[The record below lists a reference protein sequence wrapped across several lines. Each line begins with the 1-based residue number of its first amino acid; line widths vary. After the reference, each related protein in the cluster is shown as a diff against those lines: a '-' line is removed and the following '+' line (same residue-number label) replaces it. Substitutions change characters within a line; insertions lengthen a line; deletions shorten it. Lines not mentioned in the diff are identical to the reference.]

1 MNDNTKRA
9 LRELEGESYLR
20 KTIGNIRNRNRG
32 NLWKY
37 LLVAFIAILVYE
49 YVQAPTEE
57 TYTKRQVNAI
67 IENEI
72 ATLREE
78 TYTKREV
85 AELITSMR
93 NTDSSTTNNSRGEI
107 VFNNDAYAEASAM
120 REMQEDI
127 NDLKQQEQQRE
138 WDEQVNQH
146 RDRLANEARERNNPT
161 W

>member
-9 LRELEGESYLR
+9 LRELEGENNLR

-67 IENEI
+67 IDNEI
-72 ATLREE
+72 ATLR
-78 TYTKREV
+78 

-107 VFNNDAYAEASAM
+107 VFNNDPYWSSEAIAI

-127 NDLKQQEQQRE
+127 NNLKQQEQQRKYE
-138 WDEQVNQH
+138 DLNQ
-146 RDRLANEARERNNPT
+146 LPWERK